1 MRVLKPLDRDGYSK
15 EPFIAYA
22 SQSYTIVSGAVNNP
36 LQVSIDIAHQPP
48 ENWISFQQNDFDVGY
63 INESGVYA
71 YQLFTF
77 LNTSFYSS
85 KSFVGYG
92 TESVAITKFTPSGSL
107 FVFNLANE
115 AIGDGV
121 KESTFSVQTSGSS
134 TKILDDGYGRLY
146 VNNVSNVVG
155 NIFYKHGI
163 AVIKPNVSAT
173 TQSISTNGLQ
183 IKEYIP
189 LIVAFSSSTTIYEN
203 KVVCNIQPNEF
214 NRSYYNPSLKFFNSV
229 TGSYVSGATTVT
241 YTDYE
246 LNYNPSSSAVAQKY
260 VEDINGSGSVIPGE
274 SLYNLFES
282 GSVTPYITTI
292 GLYNGYELVAVA
304 KLAQPIPRTLNVPQ
318 TFIVKFDT

>member
-22 SQSYTIVSGAVNNP
+22 SQSYTIVSGAANNP

-121 KESTFSVQTSGSS
+121 KESTFSMQTSGSS

-163 AVIKPNVSAT
+163 AVIKSNVSAT

-189 LIVAFSSSTTIYEN
+189 LVVAFSSSTTIYEN
-203 KVVCNIQPNEF
+203 KIVCNIQPNEF

-246 LNYNPSSSAVAQKY
+246 LNYNPSSSATA
-260 VEDINGSGSVIPGE
+260 SSGE